1 MQFMSPLEV
10 YIQSLKM
17 FHTYLQMII
26 KDNYNVVVSVDIFL
40 NAINSGNRLLQLIG
54 FQRDIDDIT
63 LFSLEEAI
71 NDHTSIQFQIDRE
84 CFSVDLLT
92 IMHDNIYNVIEI
104 TILKFNKNNINNVEN
119 TNNVE
124 NSNNSEN
131 TNNVENNNNS
141 GNIDNSKNKENIN
154 NIENEDNIEYDE
166 WIPMPHLNLA

>member
-1 MQFMSPLEV
+1 MQFISPLEV

-26 KDNYNVVVSVDIFL
+26 KDNYNIVVSVDIFL

-84 CFSVDLLT
+84 YFSVDLLT

-104 TILKFNKNNINNVEN
+104 TILKFNKNNINNA
-119 TNNVE
+119 
-124 NSNNSEN
+124 EN
-131 TNNVENNNNS
+131 TNNVENNNNLE
-141 GNIDNSKNKENIN
+141 NINDSKNKENIN

>member
-17 FHTYLQMII
+17 FHTYLQIII
-26 KDNYNVVVSVDIFL
+26 KDNYNIVVSVDIFL

-104 TILKFNKNNINNVEN
+104 TILKFNKNNINNA
-119 TNNVE
+119 
-124 NSNNSEN
+124 EN
-131 TNNVENNNNS
+131 TNNVENNNNLE
-141 GNIDNSKNKENIN
+141 NINDSKNKENIN

-166 WIPMPHLNLA
+166 WIPMLHLNLA